1 MPGVD
6 IASLEKL
13 TPIELEARRAA
24 IIEQNKNV
32 DPIDWDLDHLNEM
45 AGILGIMRRRVSGP
59 PKAKAEKKNGA
70 KKQKASL
77 DDLA

>member
-1 MPGVD
+1 MPQVD
-6 IASLEKL
+6 IASLEAL

-32 DPIDWDLDHLNEM
+32 DPIDWNLDHLNEM

-59 PKAKAEKKNGA
+59 PKAKAEKPKAA
-70 KKQKASL
+70 KKSKASIE
-77 DDLA
+77 DLA

>member
-1 MPGVD
+1 MPSVD
-6 IASLEKL
+6 IATYEKL
-13 TPIELEARRAA
+13 TPIELETRRTA

-45 AGILGIMRRRVSGP
+45 AAILGIMRRRVSGP
-59 PKAKAEKKNGA
+59 PKAKAEKAKTA